1 MNYRLLGNRT
11 GLRVS
16 ELALGTGR
24 IGTGTDST
32 VDRGAARDL
41 FRAFADAGGTF
52 FDTSSA
58 YLGGQAEEMLGEFL
72 AESDRDQFVVSTK
85 YTRTSH
91 SQPPVASLGNHRKG
105 LRAEVEA
112 SLRRLRT
119 DHIDLYFPHFDDGL
133 TPVEEIMRGL
143 DDLVSAGK
151 VLYIGLTNFPAWRI
165 ASAAM
170 LAELRGWAPV
180 AVVQLQ
186 YNLLER
192 TADREYLPMADAF
205 GMGVMGY
212 SPLGSGSLGRPSSG
226 AIGDGSGQVDAGED
240 RGRDAILREL
250 GAVAADVGAEPVGVA
265 LAWLIAKGITP
276 IVGARAQHQ
285 LRGNLAGVTT
295 RLSGE
300 QVDRL
305 DKVSAP
311 AAGYPYD
318 LLGMVRES
326 SGLSDRR
333 SGVIR

>member
-24 IGTGTDST
+24 IGTGSGSDF
-32 VDRGAARDL
+32 DRGAARDV

-72 AESDRDQFVVSTK
+72 AESDRDQFVISTK
-85 YTRTSH
+85 YTRTSFD
-91 SQPPVASLGNHRKG
+91 QPPAAALGNHRKG

-212 SPLGSGSLGRPSSG
+212 SPLGSGLLGRPTSATNG
-226 AIGDGSGQVDAGED
+226 NESGQVDTED
-240 RGRDAILREL
+240 GVRDAILREL
-250 GAVAADVGAEPVGVA
+250 GAVAAEVGAEPVSVA
-265 LAWLIAKGITP
+265 LAWLVVKGITP
-276 IVGARAQHQ
+276 IIGARNQHQ
-285 LRGNLAGVTT
+285 LGGNLAELTVQ
-295 RLSGE
+295 LSSE
-300 QVDRL
+300 QVERL

-311 AAGYPYD
+311 PAGYPYD

-326 SGLSDRR
+326 SGLSDAR
-333 SGVIR
+333 SGVVR

>member
-24 IGTGTDST
+24 IGTSGGSDIDRST
-32 VDRGAARDL
+32 VRDV
-41 FRAFADAGGTF
+41 FRAFAEAGGTF
-52 FDTSSA
+52 IDTSSA
-58 YLGGQAEEMLGEFL
+58 YLGGQAEELLGEFL
-72 AESDRDQFVVSTK
+72 AESDRDQFVISTK
-85 YTRTSH
+85 YTRTPH
-91 SQPPVASLGNHRKG
+91 DQPPIASLGNHRKG

-133 TPVEEIMRGL
+133 TPIEEIMRGL
-143 DDLVSAGK
+143 EDLVSAGK
-151 VLYIGLTNFPAWRI
+151 ILYVGLTNFPAWRI

-170 LAELRGWAPV
+170 LAELRGWVPV

-192 TADREYLPMADAF
+192 TADREYLPMANAF

-212 SPLGSGSLGRPSSG
+212 SPLGSGLLGRPASATKGNESEQG
-226 AIGDGSGQVDAGED
+226 NTDDV
-240 RGRDAILREL
+240 RRDTIIREL
-250 GAVAADVGAEPVGVA
+250 GAVAAEVGAEPVSVA

-276 IVGARAQHQ
+276 IIGARNQHQ
-285 LRGNLAGVTT
+285 LRDNVAGVTL
-295 RLSGE
+295 RLSRE
-300 QVDRL
+300 LIDRL
-305 DKVSAP
+305 DNVSAP
-311 AAGYPYD
+311 PAGYPYE

-326 SGLSDRR
+326 SGLSDPR